1 MIENFIVHIEF
12 GQLKPRYQFRS
23 GVPNKWISRTL
34 FQLLDHILVLQELIG
49 GDHGDAVPRADLVA
63 QGAADAAGEVDGA
76 GLEGGFVPR
85 AGDDADAVDGADDQ
99 AGFAAGTHV
108 FIEKGKSFRK
118 FFLGHG
124 YWIVGL
130 DAFDRK

>member
-1 MIENFIVHIEF
+1 MCFSAKKH
-12 GQLKPRYQFRS
+12 GRDAHA
-23 GVPNKWISRTL
+23 TCL
-34 FQLLDHILVLQELIG
+34 FELFDGLLILHELIG
-49 GDHGDAVPRADLVA
+49 GDHGDAIPGADLMA
-63 QGAADAAGEVDGA
+63 EGAADAAGEVDGA
-76 GLEGGFVPR
+76 GLEGSGVAR
-85 AGDDADAVDGADDQ
+85 AGDCTDAVDGADDQ